1 MKRLFLAAITL
12 GVIGLLAATTA
23 FAQLTPDLN
32 QPTEK
37 RGQTGLKFLNLS
49 LDARAASMGSAMA
62 SDPTLNATAMFY
74 NPASMG
80 YMNSNVSAMLGRADW
95 IVDIKYNYG
104 AVAVRPAEG
113 KFGVFGLNF
122 VSVDY
127 GEFEG
132 TVRSS
137 ANASGYEDTGTFSP
151 EALAIGV
158 GYGFAV
164 SDRFSFG
171 ANARYARE
179 KLTDKAP
186 VSRLTSGSGFE
197 TDEAKVDVFAFD
209 FGILYKTGF
218 RSLNFG
224 MTARNFASD
233 VVYVE
238 ERFELP
244 LTFQLGLSMDLID
257 FTSMDK
263 GTHALI
269 AYVDAVR
276 PRDFDEH
283 IQFGAEY
290 RLANVVSLRA
300 GYAAPNEEEG
310 ISLGGGL
317 QTKFGQGGL
326 HLDYSYTDFGV
337 FDNVNRF
344 TFSFSF

>member
-1 MKRLFLAAITL
+1 MKRLFLTAITL
-12 GVIGLLAATTA
+12 GAIGLLLATSA

-37 RGQTGLKFLNLS
+37 RGQTGMKFLSLS

-62 SDPTLNATAMFY
+62 SDATVNAAGLFY
-74 NPASMG
+74 NPASIG
-80 YMNSNVSAMLGRADW
+80 YMSSNVSAMVGRADW

-104 AVAVRPAEG
+104 AVTLRPAEG
-113 KFGVFGLNF
+113 KFGVFGLSF

-127 GEFEG
+127 GDFQG

-151 EALAIGV
+151 EALAVGL
-158 GYGFAV
+158 GYGYAV

-171 ANARYARE
+171 ANVKYARE

-186 VSRLTSGSGFE
+186 VARATSGGGFKTE
-197 TDEAKVDVFAFD
+197 EAKTNVMAFD

-224 MTARNFASD
+224 MTARNFAKD
-233 VVYVE
+233 LVYAE

-244 LTFQLGLSMDLID
+244 LHFQLGLSMNLLD

-263 GTHALI
+263 NTHSLI

-283 IQFGAEY
+283 LQFGAEY
-290 RLANVVSLRA
+290 TLANVVSLRA
-300 GYAAPNEEEG
+300 GYSAPNEEEG

-326 HLDYSYTDFGV
+326 HVDYSYTNFGV